1 MSQDTPS
8 FYKQMVQQQKQALS
22 RQGGGP
28 GANAP
33 LFSDITVS
41 KENDCDS
48 DDDLAYLL
56 NKREAP
62 SQQKPQQPGIRTI
75 QQ

>member
-22 RQGGGP
+22 RQGGAP
-28 GANAP
+28 GTNAP
-33 LFSDITVS
+33 LMSDITVS

-62 SQQKPQQPGIRTI
+62 S
-75 QQ
+75 